1 MEEEKYNLKELSF
14 AQNKINSWYAREGN
28 KMLNIISRPYN
39 SSILFSEIIFSLL
52 KKNKK
57 VVYIINGYENNWE
70 LIENIKEYFGE
81 IRYSYVKK
89 LNGTIENGVLY
100 FINSSNVD
108 VLKEEIELIIY
119 DDITSFSNCSKL
131 QITERIER
139 IYKYTNKIIIYSIEK
154 VFNNIQNIELGGVL
168 NSYPMIEPR
177 FITTRINLEEDI
189 PYLLYEYFKWFKENG
204 RRVVI
209 HAPNKYSADKI
220 YELYKYKISIFSDVT
235 IIRFS
240 EQDEIKKFEK
250 RIINPKGPIMIITEY
265 IGEALKTFGNIDVIV
280 LEAHNNRFDYKKI
293 VFLCGKVGYR
303 KKEFGEMILVSNE
316 ITSSMEKAKEIT
328 RELNKLVWERQ

>member
-1 MEEEKYNLKELSF
+1 MEEEKKNLKELNF
-14 AQNKINSWYAREGN
+14 AKNKINSWYAREGN

-57 VVYIINGYENNWE
+57 VVYIINGYDNNWE
-70 LIENIKEYFGE
+70 LIEYIKEHLGD

-100 FINSSNVD
+100 FINSSNID

-139 IYKYTNKIIIYSIEK
+139 IYRFTNKIIIYSIEN
-154 VFNNIQNIELGGVL
+154 VFNNIQKLELGGIL

-209 HAPNKYSADKI
+209 HTPSKDTADKV
-220 YELYKYKISIFSDVT
+220 YELYKNKISIFSDVT
-235 IIRFS
+235 VIRFS

-250 RIINPKGPIMIITEY
+250 RITNPKEPVMIITEY
-265 IGEALKTFGNIDVIV
+265 IGESLKTFGNIDVIV
-280 LEAHNNRFDYKKI
+280 LKAHESRFDYKKI

-303 KKEFGEMILVSNE
+303 NCEFGEIILVANE

-328 RELNKLVWERQ
+328 RELNKLVWEKQ

>member
-1 MEEEKYNLKELSF
+1 MEVEKNNLKELNF
-14 AQNKINSWYAREGN
+14 AKNKINSWYAREGN

-57 VVYIINGYENNWE
+57 VVYIINGYDNNWE
-70 LIENIKEYFGE
+70 LVKYIKEHLGD
-81 IRYSYVKK
+81 IRYSYVKQ

-100 FINSSNVD
+100 FISSSNVD

-139 IYKYTNKIIIYSIEK
+139 VYRYTNKIIIYSIEN
-154 VFNNIQNIELGGVL
+154 VFNNIQKLELGGIL

-209 HAPNKYSADKI
+209 HTPSKDSADKV
-220 YELYKYKISIFSDVT
+220 YELYKNKISIFSDVT
-235 IIRFS
+235 VIRFS

-250 RIINPKGPIMIITEY
+250 RITNQKEPVMIITEY
-265 IGEALKTFGNIDVIV
+265 IGESLKTFGNIDVIV
-280 LEAHNNRFDYKKI
+280 LKAHKSRFDYKKI

-303 KKEFGEMILVSNE
+303 NSEFGEMILVANE

-328 RELNKLVWERQ
+328 RELNKLVWEKQ

>member
-1 MEEEKYNLKELSF
+1 MEVEKNNLKELNF
-14 AQNKINSWYAREGN
+14 AKNKINSWYAREGN

-57 VVYIINGYENNWE
+57 VVYIINGYDNNWE
-70 LIENIKEYFGE
+70 LIKYIKEHLGD
-81 IRYSYVKK
+81 IRYSYVKQ

-100 FINSSNVD
+100 FISSSNVD

-139 IYKYTNKIIIYSIEK
+139 VYRYTNKIIIYSIES
-154 VFNNIQNIELGGVL
+154 VFNNIQKLELGGIL

-209 HAPNKYSADKI
+209 HTPSKDSADKV
-220 YELYKYKISIFSDVT
+220 YELYKNKISIFSDVT
-235 IIRFS
+235 VIRFS

-250 RIINPKGPIMIITEY
+250 RITNQKEPVMIITEY
-265 IGEALKTFGNIDVIV
+265 IGESLKTFGNIDVIV
-280 LEAHNNRFDYKKI
+280 LKAHKSRFDYKKI

-303 KKEFGEMILVSNE
+303 NSEFGEMILVANE

-328 RELNKLVWERQ
+328 RELNKLVWEKQ